1 MLLFRVQKSANTET
15 DRSHD
20 RTPNYCNIPPEAQ
33 TGSHTYSTTA
43 LKEYAAQLN
52 DLPPRSRPTRLESTP
67 SPNPGS

>member
-15 DRSHD
+15 DQSHD

-33 TGSHTYSTTA
+33 TGSHTYSTTS
-43 LKEYAAQLN
+43 LKEYAAQLK
-52 DLPPRSRPTRLESTP
+52 DSPPARARLDEENTP